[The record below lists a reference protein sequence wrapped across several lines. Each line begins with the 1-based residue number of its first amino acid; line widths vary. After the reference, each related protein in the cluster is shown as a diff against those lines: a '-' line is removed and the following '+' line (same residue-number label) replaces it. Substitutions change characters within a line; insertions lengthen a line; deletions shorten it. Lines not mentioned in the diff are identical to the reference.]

1 MRKDRVRVIIAAEFL
16 QVRHFLRRVIE
27 EEHGVTVVGQ
37 AANATRA
44 LSLARSLRP
53 DVVII
58 DSSLPYIVGL
68 DSVPLSRI
76 GGLDTAQTVLAEIP
90 NTQVLIIGN
99 LNERAPAQLAL
110 VSGAVGFLPAGK
122 EREAPVRLR
131 QLYEQAQPAG
141 PIVFANINL
150 PSQMALRQKV
160 SDVSE
165 RGIILGSLGVLA
177 GLSLTFN
184 VSLASAG
191 VLLALASGSVALLGL
206 AAKLAVAVWP
216 RATTEKPDAL
226 SGELEQLS

>member
-1 MRKDRVRVIIAAEFL
+1 MRKDRVRVIIAAEFP
-16 QVRHFLRRVIE
+16 QVRQFLRGVIE

-37 AANATRA
+37 AANATKA

-53 DVVII
+53 DVAII
-58 DSSLPYIVGL
+58 DCYLPYIVGL

-76 GGLDTAQTVLAEIP
+76 GGLDIAQTISAEIP
-90 NTQVLIIGN
+90 NVRVLVVGN

-131 QLYEQAQPAG
+131 RLYEQAQPAV
-141 PIVFANINL
+141 PIVFANINI
-150 PSQMALRQKV
+150 PSRTVLRQKV

-165 RGIILGSLGVLA
+165 QAIVLGGLGVLA

-191 VLLALASGSVALLGL
+191 VILTLVGGSVALLGL

-216 RATTEKPDAL
+216 RAIGKPNEL
-226 SGELEQLS
+226 SDELEQLS